1 MRGSEPSSR
10 AYSREEASRVS
21 ISFHGSIRPCRSR
34 VAGVDDGNADDS
46 ARRGVRQDQGYFR
59 GRRADL
65 GGIARSD
72 RLRCDPETRVLL
84 RRREGGP
91 RRRTNCRASILPSVV
106 RPGVH
111 VGIPAE
117 SSNGDGS
124 LRFEAAKCGQSLS
137 WTTIFP
143 CEPLAAGPISILNG
157 LPSFDLPVTASP
169 ETAASTPCFLNWSI

>member
-1 MRGSEPSSR
+1 MFQSAFTAPSDPAVRGS
-10 AYSREEASRVS
+10 RVLMTATLMTPHGAVS
-21 ISFHGSIRPCRSR
+21 VRIRDIS
-34 VAGVDDGNADDS
+34 VAG
-46 ARRGVRQDQGYFR
+46 
-59 GRRADL
+59 ADL

-84 RRREGGP
+84 RRREGGAQW
-91 RRRTNCRASILPSVV
+91 RKDCRSSILPSLV
-106 RPGVH
+106 RPGVR

-117 SSNGDGS
+117 SSSGDGG
-124 LRFEAAKCGQSLS
+124 LRLEAAKCGQSLS

-143 CEPLAAGPISILNG
+143 CEPLAAGRISILNG

>member
-72 RLRCDPETRVLL
+72 RLRCNSETRVLL
-84 RRREGGP
+84 RRREGGAQW
-91 RRRTNCRASILPSVV
+91 RKDCRSSILPSLV
-106 RPGVH
+106 RPGVR

-117 SSNGDGS
+117 SSSGDGG
-124 LRFEAAKCGQSLS
+124 LRLEAAKCGQSLS